1 MELTHIRLLHLQEE
15 ANRRRWAQLPPL
27 QKVFYE
33 EHPDVANMPLERV
46 EQIRSEN
53 NNTTVSRLFLDEQ
66 GANDA
71 SAPIPNPIERFEQ
84 CFAKYPDLMGKLFCF
99 ICFFL
104 FNIIPN
110 VLMYYFVVLQLNSHF
125 ITEQIQNQGF
135 QKPSPIQAQAWP
147 VLLKGEDLIGIAQTG
162 TGV

>member
-1 MELTHIRLLHLQEE
+1 MLALLRIKINTFACCIQEE

-46 EQIRSEN
+46 EEIRRQN
-53 NNTTVSRLFLDEQ
+53 NNITVSRLFLDEQ

-84 CFAKYPDLMGKLFCF
+84 CFAKYPDLMGKFL
-99 ICFFL
+99 IFFYSTS
-104 FNIIPN
+104 FRPN
-110 VLMYYFVVLQLNSHF
+110 LLPYIVTIKFSFSHRANSKTRF
-125 ITEQIQNQGF
+125 
-135 QKPSPIQAQAWP
+135 
-147 VLLKGEDLIGIAQTG
+147 
-162 TGV
+162 